1 MLRTFS
7 IQTPVFTLLYRG
19 YDIEV
24 SRAPAGWRVGVY
36 PRTADLPIL
45 RCGEAYACDQDAA
58 VIEAKR
64 RVDGKHLG
72 SPYPIQI
79 SPTPRASRWDPRSDG
94 LEAGGLRDGPLG
106 HAFVVAWLAEKAKS
120 GSTDRDAPLP
130 HMAIWRAS
138 QGPC

>member
-7 IQTPVFTLLYRG
+7 FQRPVFTLLYRG

-24 SRAPAGWRVGVY
+24 SRAPSGWRVGVY

-64 RVDGKHLG
+64 RVDGALH
-72 SPYPIQI
+72 
-79 SPTPRASRWDPRSDG
+79 
-94 LEAGGLRDGPLG
+94 
-106 HAFVVAWLAEKAKS
+106 
-120 GSTDRDAPLP
+120 
-130 HMAIWRAS
+130 
-138 QGPC
+138 

>member
-24 SRAPAGWRVGVY
+24 SRAPSGWRVGVY

-45 RCGEAYACDQDAA
+45 RCGKAYACDQDAA

-64 RVDGKHLG
+64 RVDGALH
-72 SPYPIQI
+72 
-79 SPTPRASRWDPRSDG
+79 
-94 LEAGGLRDGPLG
+94 
-106 HAFVVAWLAEKAKS
+106 
-120 GSTDRDAPLP
+120 
-130 HMAIWRAS
+130 
-138 QGPC
+138 